1 MVGNVSGWWRNDDR
15 LRCNECRFYKSRQ
28 LFLTEQIDN
37 NINILQYHVPCV
49 VYGSCEQYLKVCQR
63 FCELIDLPQ
72 CIVNIDDKPHT
83 SDMIMLANGFSTNDV
98 NKLKYVADYP
108 NTGLLIHCSF
118 NYCIQNKKDKL
129 GAMFEIW
136 NNQQYSNK
144 NTNE

>member
-1 MVGNVSGWWRNDDR
+1 LLQSIIDEGGIINGINIHVLR
-15 LRCNECRFYKSRQ
+15 LQ
-28 LFLTEQIDN
+28 LLIKNIDTKFRD
-37 NINILQYHVPCV
+37 IRIILQYHVPCV

-118 NYCIQNKKDKL
+118 NYCTQNKKDKL

-136 NNQQYSNK
+136 NNQQHCNK